1 MPQILQ
7 KKCSAIIVLNLY
19 EVKYSFPFIIDKDS
33 LDTIA
38 ILAFFLLQIEQL
50 HCLIISRSLLTSN
63 STAPQ

>member
-1 MPQILQ
+1 
-7 KKCSAIIVLNLY
+7 VLNLY